1 MINNGVYNGAY
12 TPKITQQTLYDQ
24 LLNQYGVAQNN
35 LNMGGNIQN
44 KSAQLKNAIGE
55 IREIKEMLKSKVHA

>member
-12 TPKITQQTLYDQ
+12 TPQITQQTLYDQ

-44 KSAQLKNAIGE
+44 KSAQLADV
-55 IREIKEMLKSKVHA
+55 L